1 MQAEMYY
8 PIWLLGIVFLRCM
21 LKARSKTLWLSYSFS
36 SKYSCFPNP
45 LFFINL
51 LKKIIWWIIFF
62 VYAALKKMSMKKNCM
77 TTTEFCSRHSTYT
90 WEKQYPKARLG
101 KTQIQVWQ
109 QKIWNC
115 NYKKKMSMKTKS
127 SYLIHFGLHSPS
139 VLYSGTCI
147 SLSFHYHF
155 TVSSVCTHYYGHG
168 NVTSYFPLP

>member
-1 MQAEMYY
+1 LKWKRGEGRVDIWFFSKQTLIFNCSFIFSVVILVFVLY

-21 LKARSKTLWLSYSFS
+21 LKARSKTLWLSYNFS

-45 LFFINL
+45 SIFYQSF
-51 LKKIIWWIIFF
+51 KKNYLMDYFF
-62 VYAALKKMSMKKNCM
+62 VFAALK
-77 TTTEFCSRHSTYT
+77 
-90 WEKQYPKARLG
+90 Q
-101 KTQIQVWQ
+101 
-109 QKIWNC
+109 
-115 NYKKKMSMKTKS
+115 MSMKTKS

-168 NVTSYFPLP
+168 NVTSYFREQSFDFYGGGGHGI